1 MPHIDQSA
9 AVAIIVAASIGLVAV
24 FFLIRRERR
33 EARATEESPFAAS
46 TEGEKRCAKC
56 GMGNLWTDARCVSCG
71 APLSG

>member
-9 AVAIIVAASIGLVAV
+9 EVAIIVAASIGLVAV
-24 FFLIRRERR
+24 FFLIRRE
-33 EARATEESPFAAS
+33 ARATVESPFAAS